1 MTGREIVNR
10 ARSLSHMVYWY
21 GGKRQKCTT
30 QLALQLMKQ
39 NPNVWTDSYFKKAVR
54 DIHEQKMCCDCSG
67 LVCHAYLIHSIGSY
81 QIRQKYRIWT
91 GAPLAGMI
99 GWKSGHVG
107 IFSRDGWDAPII
119 EMRGIDYDYQ
129 EKRTFREC
137 GFTHVLYDPDV
148 SYTTQVDDG
157 RAVGWHS
164 DKSGWWY
171 RHTYG
176 TGPDTYYHDTA
187 KIINGHCY
195 LFDSDGYICEVG
207 SYLGKRIPATSDRGW
222 IDG

>member
-1 MTGREIVNR
+1 MTGKEIVKR
-10 ARSLSHMVYWY
+10 ARSLSRMVYWY

-30 QLALQLMKQ
+30 QLASALMKQ
-39 NPNVWTDSYFKKAVR
+39 NPGVWSDSYYKKAVR
-54 DIHEQKMCCDCSG
+54 DIHEQKKCCDCSG
-67 LVCHAYLIHSIGSY
+67 LVCYSYGIPDIGSY
-81 QIRQKYRIWT
+81 QIGRTYKIWT
-91 GAPLAGMI
+91 GAPRAGMI

-107 IFSRDGWDAPII
+107 IFARDGWDSPII

-129 EKRTFREC
+129 ESRTYSQC
-137 GFTHVLYDPDV
+137 GFTHVLYDPSAD
-148 SYTTQVDDG
+148 YDD
-157 RAVGWHS
+157 ADKKPGWHS

-187 KIINGHCY
+187 RIINGHCY

-207 SYLGKRIPATSDRGW
+207 SYPGKRVPSTSDRGW

>member
-1 MTGREIVNR
+1 MTCREIVNR
-10 ARSLSHMVYWY
+10 ARSLSNMVYWY

-30 QLALQLMKQ
+30 KLAIRLMGQ
-39 NPNVWTDSYFKKAVR
+39 NPSVWTDSYYKKAVR
-54 DIHEQKMCCDCSG
+54 DIHNQKSCCDCSG
-67 LVCHAYLIHSIGSY
+67 LVSYAYGIPDIGSNQMKQRY
-81 QIRQKYRIWT
+81 HEYFGTPR
-91 GAPLAGMI
+91 AGMI
-99 GWKSGHVG
+99 AWKHGHVG
-107 IFSRDGWDAPII
+107 IFSIDGWDAPII

-148 SYTTQVDDG
+148 SYSTQEDEEL
-157 RAVGWHS
+157 RVGWHS
-164 DKSGWWY
+164 DLTGWWY

-187 KIINGHCY
+187 RIINGHCY

-207 SYLGKRIPATSDRGW
+207 SYTGKRVPPTSDRGW